1 MTKDHAPRPRPVSPP
16 FILHALEDI
25 SDELRRQTS
34 SRELS
39 LASMKLQEAIMW
51 LKAAIENANA

>member
-1 MTKDHAPRPRPVSPP
+1 VKDKEQKPRPVSPP

-25 SDELRRQTS
+25 SDELRRQTT

-51 LKAAIENANA
+51 LKVAIENTNA